1 MLLVG
6 SGLQF
11 GLGPLLRSALAEFGY
26 ERLAVAFSG
35 GMDSSVLL
43 HLAVQAAASPRAGS
57 VADKTPLQA
66 LHVNHGLHPDA
77 DLWQAH
83 CAAVCERLGA
93 PFLGRRAQVAGGNL
107 EAAARRARYRA
118 FDELLGPGDLLLLGH
133 HQDDQAETVLM
144 RLLQGRGALPMPR
157 SRRLPGGAVVLRP
170 FLNTP
175 RQEIRHVAEALGA
188 TWIEDPSNASGNL
201 DRSFLRL
208 EVLPRLTRRWPNAKA
223 ALVDAG
229 RSKALQD
236 ALLSRLLDANSLAL
250 DELPEE
256 FHAPALRAWL
266 PRFGE
271 TGASDRALAE
281 FAAQFNGRPDAQP
294 ELRLAQGSLRR
305 WRGLAYYAPPPPVL
319 ESCYALQPPGVL
331 SLPHGELS
339 VKPTQGGGFQAEGA
353 VQVRFRQGGERL
365 RLGGR
370 SQSLKALLQAAAV
383 PPWERGV
390 HPLIFQGDELLA
402 VPGVASAESP
412 VGPPRWQA
420 TWTPHPRTP
429 ATSVPAASR

>member
-1 MLLVG
+1 MDSLE
-6 SGLQF
+6 
-11 GLGPLLRSALAEFGY
+11 LLRSALAGFGY
-26 ERLAVAFSG
+26 RRLAVAFSG
-35 GMDSSVLL
+35 GMDSTVLL
-43 HLAVQAAASPRAGS
+43 HLAARATGS
-57 VADKTPLQA
+57 SADKTPLWA

-77 DLWQAH
+77 DQWQAH

-93 PFLGRRAQVAGGNL
+93 AFLSRRAQVAGGNL

-157 SRRLPGGAVVLRP
+157 SRRLPGGAVLLRP
-170 FLNTP
+170 FLNRP
-175 RQEIRHVAEALGA
+175 RREIRRAAEALGA
-188 TWIEDPSNASGNL
+188 TWIEDPSNASSNL

-208 EVLPRLTRRWPNAKA
+208 EVLPRLAQRWPNANA
-223 ALVDAG
+223 SLVGAG

-236 ALLSRLLDANSLAL
+236 ALLAQLLDADALAL
-250 DELPEE
+250 GKLPSE
-256 FHAPALRAWL
+256 FHALALRAWL
-266 PRFGE
+266 ARFGE
-271 TGASDRALAE
+271 TGVSDRALAE
-281 FAAQFNGRPDAQP
+281 FAAQCAARVDAQP

-305 WRGLAYYAPPPPVL
+305 WRGAVYYAPAPPTL
-319 ESCYALQPPGVL
+319 RSGYALQPPGVL

-339 VKPTQGGGFQAEGA
+339 VEPAPDGGFHAEGA
-353 VQVRFRQGGERL
+353 LQVRFRQGGERL

-370 SQSLKALLQAAAV
+370 SRSLKALLQAAAV

-390 HPLIFQGDELLA
+390 RPLIFQGDELCA

-412 VGPPRWQA
+412 AGPPRWQA
-420 TWTPHPRTP
+420 TWTPHPRAP
-429 ATSVPAASR
+429 ASSSR